1 MDDVTLRMLW
11 DMMDE
16 TMMQQIWKMLSDEQL
31 LELRDRGIMDQ
42 RTMESFETELFLR
55 CLIDLDE
62 LPFC

>member
-1 MDDVTLRMLW
+1 MDDATLRMLW
-11 DMMDE
+11 NMMDE

-31 LELRDRGIMDQ
+31 LELRDKGVMDQ

>member
-1 MDDVTLRMLW
+1 MDDATLRMLW

-31 LELRDRGIMDQ
+31 LELKDRGLMDQ
-42 RTMESFETELFLR
+42 RTMGSFETELFLR